1 MFNVG
6 HQAFVR
12 RAETQGVDT
21 LTDQLVAGIGV
32 TGQRVVPDVDEPDR
46 QPSLRH
52 VGVGLQAAI
61 ARRAAAQALA
71 QGLEDLVRFGLTI
84 PRQLGQ
90 VVDLGAPLAHPV
102 DMQPGED
109 LDQADAGLDRG
120 LWEFVR
126 WTQEQLPAHRLV
138 GHFAQP
144 ERALGQVARDTRVDP
159 VDLARSLVQCGVKLA
174 AQQRQ
179 FAGVDVGD
187 CILFTGE
194 FGQQAVASGELGDQC
209 ITLFDDAL
217 EFPLRPG
224 VEQADLGIA
233 PAPLAAQPG
242 HLPVAPVGHST
253 AAHQAMPGFEVE
265 GAPCQ
270 LQSLGLVARSQ
281 IAGDALQDQ
290 QVRVDAVRIGLVAA
304 VYRALGFHAQPV
316 DVGVFGGICLEQH
329 QLEQ

>member
-1 MFNVG
+1 MFDVG

-12 RAETQGVDT
+12 CAETQCIDT
-21 LTDQLVAGIGV
+21 FTDQLVAGIGM

-52 VGVGLQAAI
+52 VGVGLQAAVP
-61 ARRAAAQALA
+61 RRPAAQALA
-71 QGLEDLVRFGLTI
+71 QGLEDLVRFGFAV

-90 VVDLGAPLAHPV
+90 IVDLCAPLAYTV
-102 DMQPGED
+102 DVQPGED

-120 LWEFVR
+120 LRELVR
-126 WTQEQLPAHRLV
+126 RAQEQLPTYWLV

-144 ERALGQVARDTRVDP
+144 ERALGQVARDTRVDA
-159 VDLARSLVQCGVKLA
+159 VDLARPLVQRGVELA
-174 AQQRQ
+174 PQQRQ
-179 FAGVDVGD
+179 LAGVDVGD
-187 CILFTGE
+187 CILLTGE
-194 FGQQAVASGELGDQC
+194 FGQQAVASRELGDQG
-209 ITLFDDAL
+209 IALVDDAL

-253 AAHQAMPGFEVE
+253 AAHEAMPGLEVE

-270 LQSLGLVARSQ
+270 LQSLGLVA
-281 IAGDALQDQ
+281 
-290 QVRVDAVRIGLVAA
+290 
-304 VYRALGFHAQPV
+304 
-316 DVGVFGGICLEQH
+316 
-329 QLEQ
+329 